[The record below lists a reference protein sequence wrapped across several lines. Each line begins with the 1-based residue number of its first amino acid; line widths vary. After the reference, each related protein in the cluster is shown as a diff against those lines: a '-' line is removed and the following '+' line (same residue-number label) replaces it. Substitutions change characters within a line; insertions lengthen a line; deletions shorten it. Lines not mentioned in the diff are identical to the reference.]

1 MKDGE
6 IAELL
11 RKENEEYKKM
21 EEEHRKLEQCLADMG
36 KKKHLTTEE
45 EIERKK
51 TQKQKLQQ
59 KDRMAEFIREYRQR
73 MKSAK

>member
-6 IAELL
+6 ILEIL
-11 RKENEEYKKM
+11 RKENEEYRKI
-21 EEEHRKLEQCLADMG
+21 EEEHRKLEQFLADMG
-36 KKKHLTTEE
+36 KKKYLTTEE
-45 EIERKK
+45 EIKKKK

-73 MKSAK
+73 MESTK

>member
-36 KKKHLTTEE
+36 KKKYLTTEE

-73 MKSAK
+73 M